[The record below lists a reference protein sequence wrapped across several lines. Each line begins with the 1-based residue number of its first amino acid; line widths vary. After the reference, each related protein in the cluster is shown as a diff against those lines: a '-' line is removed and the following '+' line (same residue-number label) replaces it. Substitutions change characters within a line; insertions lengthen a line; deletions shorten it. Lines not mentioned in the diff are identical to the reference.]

1 MEGRAMKAEELR
13 IGNYYEKRVINKMNG
28 SDFWVPTV
36 IDIDDLK
43 WLLQNPD
50 YPMYRP
56 IEITDEWLVNLG
68 FEPMYDTPSE
78 HNPFYKRI
86 LPNKGMEIY
95 PPSIEKTGKH
105 YQFICGGVRSQSFSI
120 DIKYVHQLQ
129 NLYYALYFAL
139 TGEELQIKR
148 HTE

>member
-1 MEGRAMKAEELR
+1 MKAEELR
-13 IGNYYEKRVINKMNG
+13 IGNHYEYRIIDNVAG

-43 WLLQNPD
+43 WLSQNPD

-56 IEITDEWLVNLG
+56 IEITDEWLVKFG
-68 FEPMYDTPSE
+68 FEPMYNTPSE

-95 PPSIEKTGKH
+95 PPSAENKREH
-105 YQFICGGVRSQSFSI
+105 YQFTCGGVRSQSFSI
-120 DIKYVHQLQ
+120 DIKHVHQLQ
-129 NLYYALYFAL
+129 NLYFALYFAL
-139 TGEELQIKR
+139 TGEELQIKK

>member
-1 MEGRAMKAEELR
+1 MKANELR
-13 IGNYYEKRVINKMNG
+13 LGNYYEYRVIDRVDNT
-28 SDFWVPTV
+28 DTWELTA

-78 HNPFYKRI
+78 HNPFYKKI

-95 PPSIEKTGKH
+95 PPSKDGRIPY

-129 NLYYALYFAL
+129 NLYHALYFAH
-139 TGEELQIKR
+139 TGKELILEIKNNA
-148 HTE
+148 

>member
-1 MEGRAMKAEELR
+1 MKANEFRL
-13 IGNYYEKRVINKMNG
+13 GNYYEYRVIDRVGNT
-28 SDFWVPTV
+28 DTWELTA

-43 WLLQNPD
+43 WLLKNPD

-56 IEITDEWLVNLG
+56 IDITDEWLFNLG

-129 NLYYALYFAL
+129 NLYHALYFAH
-139 TGEELQIKR
+139 TDKELILEIKDNA
-148 HTE
+148 